1 MRPSSVAMIVVVLG
15 LVCAAVAYGLWRP
28 RGSGPTPAKPET
40 ATPTS
45 VPVAPPSA
53 AVPASAT
60 AQPTPAPTTAQ
71 PQPSA
76 PPPRTLRTPPEFK
89 DFETWPSERQLN
101 AVTDIQRNAHLSPAM
116 RDFLVDLA
124 SDPSRRA
131 VMRNNA
137 ANALGVQD
145 LPVPGWLGKLA
156 DQALDPAE
164 APIWRDYALQHLADQ
179 LVPRSEAGPPRGD
192 FIGSPNSGLDRQ
204 RYLAVLTS
212 VAASNK
218 TVAGTALLHLDRLSR
233 EHGVSIDRVEFR
245 ALILRVLQGNDVD
258 VGAKVTAFGILGM
271 RGDVADAVI
280 ARQYLTDGDADV
292 RRSAVAALGLLG
304 TEADITAIE
313 AVEVGGDPAVEMAK
327 KAASRRLNERRA
339 SQTR

>member
-1 MRPSSVAMIVVVLG
+1 MRSSSVAIIVVVLG
-15 LVCAAVAYGLWRP
+15 LVCAAAAFGLWRSH
-28 RGSGPTPAKPET
+28 GSGPAPDRPET
-40 ATPTS
+40 ASSTS

-53 AVPASAT
+53 AVLASAT
-60 AQPTPAPTTAQ
+60 AKPTPATTTAL
-71 PQPSA
+71 PQPNA
-76 PPPRTLRTPPEFK
+76 PPPRTLRTPPEFP

-101 AVTDIQRNAHLSPAM
+101 AITDIQRNPHLSPAM

-145 LPVPGWLGKLA
+145 PPVSGWLGKLA

-164 APIWRDYALQHLADQ
+164 TPIWRDYALQHLADQ
-179 LVPRSEAGPPRGD
+179 LVPRGEVGPPRGD
-192 FIGSPNSGLDRQ
+192 FIGSPDSGLDRQ
-204 RYLAVLTS
+204 RYIAVLAS

-218 TVAGTALLHLDRLSR
+218 TIAGTALLHLDRLSR
-233 EHGVSIDRVEFR
+233 ERGVSIDRVEFR

-271 RGDVADAVI
+271 RGDVTDAAI
-280 ARQYLTDGDADV
+280 ARQYLKDGDADV

-304 TEADITAIE
+304 TDADIAAIE
-313 AVEVGGDPAVEMAK
+313 AVEVGGDPSVEMAK
-327 KAASRRLNERRA
+327 KAACKRLSERRA
-339 SQTR
+339 SQTE